1 MPPRAAAARPRD
13 ETMNPRSSYV
23 SANGIR
29 HHYLEWDLERR
40 PPSANGPSSPG
51 EPTVVMVHATGL
63 CAHSWLPI
71 AEGLATE
78 YRVIALDQR
87 GHGNTEPS
95 SDGYSFEQV
104 GRDLVAVIKA
114 LDLRNLKVV
123 GHSSGGLATLIA
135 ANLLPGHISRACLV
149 ETRVGES
156 PANAPAG
163 ELQERARR
171 TRMKRSVWKS
181 RDAMSLAYRQ
191 RAAFKGW
198 SEEAF
203 SAFITGGTT
212 LLPDGSA
219 ELKCSPDVE
228 ALFYEQRDALQ
239 VSKYFEALKGKFL
252 LLLGA
257 YPEAQTLQDVG
268 VRRFLDKVPGAR
280 VKLMGLGSHFLP
292 MEHPGRVLGEIREFF
307 SEEEHIAD

>member
-1 MPPRAAAARPRD
+1 MI
-13 ETMNPRSSYV
+13 PRSSCV
-23 SANGIR
+23 FANGIW
-29 HHYLEWDLERR
+29 HHYLEWDLEWDLERDPEWDLER
-40 PPSANGPSSPG
+40 PRPSDLALSSRQV
-51 EPTVVMVHATGL
+51 PTVLMMHATGL

-71 AEGLATE
+71 AKGLATQ

-87 GHGNTEPS
+87 GHGDTGPTD
-95 SDGYSFEQV
+95 DGYSFELV
-104 GRDLVAVIKA
+104 GQDLAAVIEA
-114 LDLRNLKVV
+114 LDLNNLCVV

-135 ANLLPGHISRACLV
+135 ASLLPGRINRACLV

-171 TRMKRSVWKS
+171 TRMKRSMWES
-181 RDAMSLAYRQ
+181 RDAMHIAYRQ
-191 RAAFKGW
+191 RAAFKDW

-203 SAFITGGTT
+203 SAFISGGTT
-212 LLPDGSA
+212 LLPDGRA

-239 VSKYFEALKGKFL
+239 VSQYFEGLVGRFL

-257 YPEAQTLQDVG
+257 YPEAQTLRDVG
-268 VRRFLDKVPGAR
+268 VRRFLEKVPGAR
-280 VKLMGLGSHFLP
+280 AKPMGMGSHFLP
-292 MEHPGRVLGEIREFF
+292 MEHPEQVLDEIREFF
-307 SEEEHIAD
+307 SREENVAD